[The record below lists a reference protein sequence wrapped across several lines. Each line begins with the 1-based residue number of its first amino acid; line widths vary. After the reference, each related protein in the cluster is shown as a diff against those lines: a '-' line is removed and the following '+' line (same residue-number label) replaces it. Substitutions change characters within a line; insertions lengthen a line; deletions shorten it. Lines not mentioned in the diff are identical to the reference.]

1 MRLELENIGKL
12 SKADIELNGITVIAG
27 ENNTGK
33 STVGKVLYSIFNGL
47 YNIENRIYEDKI
59 NSIRSAIFR
68 SDYPID
74 DRRYRYNVLD
84 ELFQKNSVKEY
95 TIEALAQELVS
106 PRGLSHINDKEEL
119 FSLCEKLLN
128 IINISNEQYYKII
141 LQKSLESEFKTQ
153 ICNIYAEG
161 KSAINSLLRI
171 LILL

>member
-33 STVGKVLYSIFNGL
+33 STVGKALYSIFNGL

-84 ELFQKNSVKEY
+84 ELFQK
-95 TIEALAQELVS
+95 
-106 PRGLSHINDKEEL
+106 
-119 FSLCEKLLN
+119 
-128 IINISNEQYYKII
+128 I
-141 LQKSLESEFKTQ
+141 L
-153 ICNIYAEG
+153 
-161 KSAINSLLRI
+161 
-171 LILL
+171 